1 MISLFVDDGGVNA
14 TAFLADHAERI
25 TLLATPGFLSRLHY
39 AERDARGATPGT
51 RFGEID
57 VRQMTV
63 ALFRLLAQWNAE
75 AAEARAREATAAEHL
90 YLVADETGEG
100 ARLAALRADYPHLTF
115 KGLAEHLFPAL
126 IARNPR
132 AVFAPVRQDLAVSE
146 ITLIFATKR
155 SGSSYLGDVVRDC
168 GLGDAREHLR
178 DQVIAALASDYRFN
192 RAFALRNFLNLIA
205 AEGRVATKLIT
216 HFVADYLKTGAR
228 DLTVL
233 AELCAGITPRVIT
246 LDRSDKVGQ
255 AVSAYLA
262 ARRGVWH
269 VRSKADAAKL
279 GQKREEAGQV
289 TYDFNALLVR
299 YAEYRQSSAVLDL
312 VRGIFPVALDLDY
325 NRDVDG
331 LDPAAL
337 AVRLSGALGFSIGR
351 MGGSAA
357 NRQKLANAEND
368 AISARFREEYRALF
382 GVEP

>member
-1 MISLFVDDGGVNA
+1 MISLFANDGGVNA
-14 TAFLADHAERI
+14 TEFLADHADRI

-39 AERDARGATPGT
+39 AERANPGG

-63 ALFRLLAQWNAE
+63 AVFRLLAQWNAE
-75 AAEARAREATAAEHL
+75 AAAAKAPEATPPEHL

-100 ARLAALRADYPHLTF
+100 ARLAALRADYPNLSF

-132 AVFAPVRQDLAVSE
+132 AVFAPVRPDLGVTE

-192 RAFALRNFLNLIA
+192 RPFALRNFLNLIA
-205 AEGRVATKLIT
+205 ADGRVATKLIT

-228 DLTVL
+228 DLGLL
-233 AELCAGITPRVIT
+233 AEICAGITPRVIT

-269 VRSKADAAKL
+269 VQSEADAAKL
-279 GQKREEAGQV
+279 GQKRDAAGQV
-289 TYDFNALLVR
+289 PYDFNALLVR

-312 VRGIFPVALDLDY
+312 VRGIFPAALDLDY
-325 NRDVDG
+325 DRDVDG

-337 AVRLSGALGFSIGR
+337 AARLSGALGFSIGR

-357 NRQKLANAEND
+357 NRQKLADAEND
-368 AISARFREEYRALF
+368 AIGARFRTEYRALF
-382 GVEP
+382 GVDP